1 MYLAQVDVGQS
12 VQGALSAVLDFVP
25 KLVGFLLILLI
36 GYFVA
41 KAIASVLDKVLDRV
55 GFDRAVERGGVK
67 KALSRSSYDASGLLS
82 KIVFYAL
89 MLFVL
94 QLAFGVFP
102 ANPISDLIT
111 AVIAYLPKIFVAIII
126 IVVAAAIAAAV
137 REIVDAS
144 LGGLSYGKMLG
155 NIASVF
161 ILAVGVFA
169 ALNQLEIAEPIV
181 NGLFYALLAIFAGSA
196 IIAIG
201 GGGITPM
208 RSKWEQALNKVE
220 QEAPAIKQQAAD
232 TSSQDLK
239 ARADQRKQQA
249 QTAGSSDSGRG
260 TTTSGSSA
268 GSVASHGDPTI
279 NLPNDETTPRR

>member
-1 MYLAQVDVGQS
+1 MYVAQVDVGQS
-12 VQGALSAVLDFVP
+12 VEGALSSTLEFLP

-36 GYFVA
+36 GFFVA
-41 KAIASVLDKVLDRV
+41 KAIAKILSKLLDRV
-55 GFDRAVERGGVK
+55 GFNRAVERGGLK
-67 KALSRSSYDASGLLS
+67 TAMDKSQLDPSDLLG
-82 KIVFYAL
+82 KVVYYAL

-111 AVIAYLPKIFVAIII
+111 SVIAYLPKIFVAIII
-126 IVVAAAIAAAV
+126 IVVASAIGAAV

-155 NIASVF
+155 NIASAF

-201 GGGITPM
+201 GGGIMPM
-208 RSKWEQALNKVE
+208 RSKWEQALTKAE
-220 QEAPAIKQQAAD
+220 QEAPAIKQQAAN
-232 TSSQDLK
+232 TSNEDLK
-239 ARADQRKQQA
+239 ARAEQRKQQA
-249 QTAGSSDSGRG
+249 QSAGTGSSDSGG
-260 TTTSGSSA
+260 SA

-279 NLPNDETTPRR
+279 NLPADENTRRR

>member
-1 MYLAQVDVGQS
+1 MYVAQVDVGQS
-12 VQGALSAVLDFVP
+12 VEGALSSTLEFLP

-41 KAIASVLDKVLDRV
+41 KALAKVLAKVLQKV
-55 GFDRAVERGGVK
+55 GFDKAVERGGVK
-67 KALSRSSYDASGLLS
+67 KALEKSKYDPSDLLA

-155 NIASVF
+155 NIASAF

-201 GGGITPM
+201 GGGVRPM
-208 RSKWEQALNKVE
+208 QSKWEQALNKVE
-220 QEAPAIKQQAAD
+220 QEAPAIKQQAQS

-239 ARADQRKQQA
+239 ARAEQRKQQA
-249 QTAGSSDSGRG
+249 AQAGN
-260 TTTSGSSA
+260 SGST
-268 GSVASHGDPTI
+268 GSTRA
-279 NLPNDETTPRR
+279 